1 MLSMPFQNTQ
11 HKLKIYIITMLSMPF
26 QNVQHISKNTHQTCQ
41 IFFFPLSFLPT
52 GGGMSELVTF
62 VLFMSKSGGVSLKVM
77 PPATLGGPHEHAGPP
92 PGTLGGP
99 EGFPMRS
106 SITFPRVFGLVCVEC
121 AINLPPTLLLAAELV
136 LAFFLV
142 YLVFAPVPLVL
153 FSPLLGAVDVML
165 APVPLVLFS
174 PLLGTVDVVLVPSPL
189 ALTLFRPRPL
199 VGTVG
204 LSVDG
209 ALDVGALEWP
219 TYGALEDSPN

>member
-1 MLSMPFQNTQ
+1 
-11 HKLKIYIITMLSMPF
+11 MPF
-26 QNVQHISKNTHQTCQ
+26 QNVQHISGQTCQ

-52 GGGMSELVTF
+52 GGGMSEPVAF
-62 VLFMSKSGGVSLKVM
+62 ALFMSKSGGIGLKVM

-99 EGFPMRS
+99 EGFPVRS
-106 SITFPRVFGLVCVEC
+106 TITFPRVFGLVCVGC
-121 AINLPPTLLLAAELV
+121 ALNLPPTLLLVAKLV

-142 YLVFAPVPLVL
+142 YLVLAPAPLVL
-153 FSPLLGAVDVML
+153 FSPLLGAVDV
-165 APVPLVLFS
+165 VLVL
-174 PLLGTVDVVLVPSPL
+174 SPL

-219 TYGALEDSPN
+219 TAGALDNSPI